1 LGQLAATGFMA
12 AISLLF
18 SGSIIAYSVLLG
30 GLISALPNSYFAL
43 HAFKFRGARNADK
56 IVKGFIRGE
65 LGKIVITVVLFA
77 FAFALI
83 TSLNEVALIIGF
95 VITHFVGVVMS
106 GLINYSPTNNKA

>member
-1 LGQLAATGFMA
+1 MA

-83 TSLNEVALIIGF
+83 TSLNEGALIIGF